1 MQVQKNSCFA
11 FIIHIKYPQPKPT
24 QQLQD
29 VDYFLLVSTELKEG
43 LASTFAQF

>member
-11 FIIHIKYPQPKPT
+11 LIIHIKYPQSKPT

-29 VDYFLLVSTELKEG
+29 VEEG
-43 LASTFAQF
+43 LASTFAQFFKKPNN